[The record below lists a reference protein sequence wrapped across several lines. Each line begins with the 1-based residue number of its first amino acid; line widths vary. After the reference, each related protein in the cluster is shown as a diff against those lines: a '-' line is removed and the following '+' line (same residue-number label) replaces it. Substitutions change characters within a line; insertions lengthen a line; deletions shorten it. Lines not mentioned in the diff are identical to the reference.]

1 MRKRALISTYD
12 KKGIREFSK
21 SLLEKDFEIIST
33 GGTYQ
38 YLKENGIDAI
48 KVEDITNFPEILG
61 GRVKTLHP
69 AVFAGILADMTN
81 QVHEKELQNLNLR
94 NFSLVVV
101 NLYPFKETIS
111 RDNVTIDEAIEQID
125 IGGVS
130 LIRAAAKNYKSVNV
144 IVSASQY
151 NEYLTRCD
159 IPDIEYS
166 IQLAAKAFEYIA
178 EYDLNISNYFVSKS
192 GGKHPLSIS
201 ISDSM
206 HLRYG
211 ENPHQQARLYKTDFD
226 EIFEVLHGKEIS
238 YNNMLDI
245 DGAMTLMED
254 FLNDEPTC
262 AIVKHG
268 NPCGVA
274 TRGTLADAYRRA
286 LQTDPVSAYGGI
298 IIFNR
303 KLDYETAAELDK
315 LFSEIVI
322 APDYSDDTLEFLK
335 HKKNRRIIKCM
346 FRQEKDELRKI
357 AGGYLYQ
364 EKDNMIYEKNE
375 LKIVTK
381 TIPDE
386 RMLRDAEFAYKIV
399 KAVKSNAVVFVKDA
413 ATSGIGGGQ
422 PSRVDSTKIA
432 VLKAKNAGI
441 ELSGTV
447 AASDAYFPFSDG
459 LFQIAEAGA
468 VCVIQPGGSIRDND
482 VIEAADANDIA
493 MIFTGYRHFKH

>member
-1 MRKRALISTYD
+1 
-12 KKGIREFSK
+12 
-21 SLLEKDFEIIST
+21 
-33 GGTYQ
+33 
-38 YLKENGIDAI
+38 
-48 KVEDITNFPEILG
+48 
-61 GRVKTLHP
+61 
-69 AVFAGILADMTN
+69 
-81 QVHEKELQNLNLR
+81 
-94 NFSLVVV
+94 
-101 NLYPFKETIS
+101 
-111 RDNVTIDEAIEQID
+111 
-125 IGGVS
+125 
-130 LIRAAAKNYKSVNV
+130 
-144 IVSASQY
+144 
-151 NEYLTRCD
+151 
-159 IPDIEYS
+159 
-166 IQLAAKAFEYIA
+166 
-178 EYDLNISNYFVSKS
+178 
-192 GGKHPLSIS
+192 
-201 ISDSM
+201 
-206 HLRYG
+206 
-211 ENPHQQARLYKTDFD
+211 
-226 EIFEVLHGKEIS
+226 
-238 YNNMLDI
+238 MLDI

-274 TRGTLADAYRRA
+274 TRETLAEAYRRA

-298 IIFNR
+298 IIFN
-303 KLDYETAAELDK
+303 KMADFETAVELDK

-322 APDYSDDTLEFLK
+322 APDYSAEALDFLK
-335 HKKNRRIIKCM
+335 HKKNRRIIKCR
-346 FRQEKDELRKI
+346 FRREKDELRKI

-364 EKDNMIYEKNE
+364 EKDNMIYKKDE

-381 TIPDE
+381 TVPDE

-399 KAVKSNAVVFVKDA
+399 KAVKSNAVVFVKDN

-459 LFQIAEAGA
+459 LLQIVEAGA

>member
-12 KKGIREFSK
+12 KKGITEFSK
-21 SLLEKDFEIIST
+21 SLIEKDFEIVST
-33 GGTYQ
+33 GGTYK

-48 KVEDITNFPEILG
+48 RVEDITNFPEILD

-81 QVHEKELQNLNLR
+81 PVHEKELQNYNLR
-94 NFSLVVV
+94 NISLVVV

-111 RDNVTIDEAIEQID
+111 KDKVTIDEAIEQID

-151 NEYLTRCD
+151 DEYLTKCD
-159 IPDIEYS
+159 KPDMEYS
-166 IQLAAKAFEYIA
+166 MQLAAKAFEYIA
-178 EYDLNISNYFVSKS
+178 EYDLNISNYYVTESS
-192 GGKHPLSIS
+192 GKPPLSIS

-274 TRGTLADAYRRA
+274 TRETLADAYRRA

-298 IIFNR
+298 IVFNR
-303 KLDYETAAELDK
+303 MLDSETAAELDK

-322 APDYSDDTLEFLK
+322 APDYSADALDFLK
-335 HKKNRRIIKCM
+335 HKKNRRIIKCR
-346 FRQEKDELRKI
+346 FRREKDELRKI

-364 EKDNMIYEKNE
+364 EKDNMIYKKDE

-381 TIPDE
+381 TVPDE

-399 KAVKSNAVVFVKDA
+399 KAVKSNAVVFVKDN

-459 LFQIAEAGA
+459 LLQIVEAGA